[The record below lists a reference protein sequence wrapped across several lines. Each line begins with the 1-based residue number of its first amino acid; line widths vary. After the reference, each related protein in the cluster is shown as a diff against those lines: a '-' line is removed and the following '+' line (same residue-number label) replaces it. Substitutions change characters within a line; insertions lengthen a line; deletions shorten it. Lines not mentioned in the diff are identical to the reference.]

1 MIPWM
6 SCAALSLCLLIMLRG
21 RASAQAN
28 SDGTR
33 PSLLDSALAEGR
45 FFDEAKKS
53 LSRARE
59 FESNH
64 ALFDAVQE
72 YEDLIA
78 SSEKVS
84 AMAKLMHGY
93 EYNVVLAGAHLDAAR
108 TRMAYGVSFNKNLD
122 LTEQNRVRIENHL
135 KAVPSLVLAATQAA
149 SGRPEY
155 EKSRCNAYKLLAD
168 GQFLTGMIDLSSK
181 DLLGAIEAYKKV
193 AACDPESASQA
204 QAMISYTKSVEADIS
219 KKILRADNVAKVVSK
234 FVSLSVPKVG
244 SYLSMAID
252 LGYDF
257 YKEKKKV
264 PSPAT
269 LR

>member
-1 MIPWM
+1 M
-6 SCAALSLCLLIMLRG
+6 MLRG

-33 PSLLDSALAEGR
+33 PSLLDSALSEVR
-45 FFDEAKKS
+45 FLDEAKKS
-53 LSRARE
+53 LGRARE
-59 FESNH
+59 FESKH

-78 SSEKVS
+78 SSGKLS
-84 AMAKLMHGY
+84 ATANLMHGY
-93 EYNVVLAGAHLDAAR
+93 EYYVVLAGAHLDAAR

-135 KAVPSLVLAATQAA
+135 RAVPNLVVEARQSVA
-149 SGRPEY
+149 GRPGY
-155 EKSRCNAYKLLAD
+155 EKSLCSAYKLLAY
-168 GQFLTGMIDLSSK
+168 GQFLTGMIDLTSK
-181 DLLGAIEAYKKV
+181 DLLGAIETYKKV
-193 AACDPESASQA
+193 AACDPESAPQA

-219 KKILRADNVAKVVSK
+219 KKTLRADNVAKVVSK
-234 FVSLSVPKVG
+234 FVSVSVPKVG

-252 LGYDF
+252 LGYES
-257 YKEKKKV
+257 YKEKKKS
-264 PSPAT
+264 PSPST